1 MGSPRRAFTLVELIA
16 VIVVLAILAGVA
28 IPKYFDFRERALVTA
43 TAAQFKVLQRAG
55 QAYYYEWQGWPPDW
69 PLGTFPP
76 MFAPF
81 VDDSFIKSPPAIGGI
96 WDFNVY
102 GPAEAQRPNW
112 SAHNSTVTDSVLQR
126 VDEIIDDGVISTGM
140 FGRISDGG
148 YNVPRIYL
156 TNKLN

>member
-1 MGSPRRAFTLVELIA
+1 MGRRAFTLVELIA

-55 QAYYYEWQGWPPDW
+55 QQYFYQNGAWPVDW
-69 PLGTFPP
+69 PLGEFPP

-81 VDDSFIKSPPAIGGI
+81 VDDSFIKSPPAIGGT
-96 WDFNVY
+96 WDFNIY
-102 GPAEAQRPNW
+102 GPATALRPNW
-112 SAHNSTVTDSVLQR
+112 SAHNSTVTDSVLQK
-126 VDEIIDDGVISTGM
+126 VDVIIDDGVITTGM

-156 TNKLN
+156 QNPLP

>member
-1 MGSPRRAFTLVELIA
+1 MGRRAFTLVELIA

-55 QAYYYEWQGWPPDW
+55 QQYYYEYQGWPVDW
-69 PLGTFPP
+69 DLGTFPT
-76 MFAPF
+76 MFAPY
-81 VDDSFIKSPPAIGGI
+81 VDNSFINSPPAIGGT

-102 GPAEAQRPNW
+102 GPATALRPNW
-112 SAHNSTVTDSVLQR
+112 SAHNSTVSDSVLQR
-126 VDEIIDDGVISTGM
+126 VDAIIDDGVITTGM

-156 TNKLN
+156 MNCLP